1 MPRLLIVKTSSLGDV
16 IHNLPILA
24 DIRAHYPDMQCD
36 WVVEES
42 FADIPALH
50 PAVATVIPVAIR
62 RWRRNLLEP
71 ATWREIAAFGKRL
84 RERQYDFILD
94 TQGLLKSALIAR
106 AAHGI
111 RHGQDRHSARE
122 PLASALY
129 QHAHA
134 VPRGQHAVARNRE
147 LAALALGYP
156 MPASP
161 PDYGIRALPIAL
173 PAALPSPYIVG
184 LHATSRDS
192 KLWPVENW
200 VALGREL
207 SAHGTHLLL
216 PWGNEKER
224 LRAQFI
230 ATEVTQAIVLPR
242 LQLTEL
248 ASILAGARGVVGVDT
263 GLVHLAVAL
272 DLPTVALYTDTD
284 PSLTGVYPADFRRA
298 RNLGGIGRN
307 PDATSVLATLN
318 SIVDRELSAS

>member
-16 IHNLPILA
+16 IHNLPLLA
-24 DIRAHYPDMQCD
+24 DIRAHYPDMQFD
-36 WVVEES
+36 WVVEEG

-62 RWRRNLLEP
+62 RWRRSLFAP
-71 ATWREIAAFGKRL
+71 ATWREISAFGQRL
-84 RERQYDFILD
+84 RERPYDFILD

-106 AAHGI
+106 AAHGV
-111 RHGQDRHSARE
+111 RHGQDRRSARE
-122 PLASALY
+122 PLAALFY
-129 QHAHA
+129 QQTHG
-134 VPRGQHAVARNRE
+134 VPRGQHAVARNRA

-161 PDYGIRALPIAL
+161 PDYGICALPMAL

-207 SAHGTHLLL
+207 SAQGTHLLL
-216 PWGNEKER
+216 PWGNEKEH
-224 LRAQFI
+224 LRAQHI
-230 ATEVTQAIVLPR
+230 ANESGQAVVLPR
-242 LQLTEL
+242 LRLKEL
-248 ASILAGARGVVGVDT
+248 ASILAGARAVVGVDT

-284 PSLTGVYPADFRRA
+284 PSLTGVYPADFQRA

-307 PDATSVLATLN
+307 PDVRSVLTALN
-318 SIVDRELSAS
+318 SIVDREISVS

>member
-24 DIRAHYPDMQCD
+24 DIRAQYPDMQFD
-36 WVVEES
+36 WVVEEG

-50 PAVATVIPVAIR
+50 PAVDAVIPVAIR
-62 RWRRNLLEP
+62 RWRRSLFS
-71 ATWREIAAFGKRL
+71 ASTWREISASGKRL

-94 TQGLLKSALIAR
+94 TQGLLKSALIAL

-111 RHGQDRHSARE
+111 RHGQDRASARE
-122 PLASALY
+122 PLAAALY
-129 QHAHA
+129 QHVHA
-134 VPRGQHAVARNRE
+134 VPRGQHAVARNRQ
-147 LAALALGYP
+147 LAALALGFP

-161 PDYGIRALPIAL
+161 PDYGIRPLPTPL
-173 PAALPSPYIVG
+173 PLALPSSYIVG

-207 SAHGTHLLL
+207 HARGLQLLL
-216 PWGNEKER
+216 PWGNDKER
-224 LRAQFI
+224 QRAGFI
-230 ATEVTQAIVLPR
+230 ASEVAQAVVLPR
-242 LQLTEL
+242 LRLAEL
-248 ASILAGARGVVGVDT
+248 AGVLAGARGVVGVDT

-272 DLPTVALYTDTD
+272 NLPTVALYTDTD
-284 PSLTGVYPADFRRA
+284 PSLTGVYPADFHRA

-307 PDATSVLATLN
+307 PEVSSVLATLS
-318 SIVDRELSAS
+318 SIVDRENSAS